1 MDGRVG
7 VDDAGLVGER
17 SLLEVNAVTTYFDTR
32 GGAVKAVNEVSFR
45 ADRREMVGV
54 VGESGCGKSATVRT
68 ILGLVRAP
76 GRVVGG
82 EVLLDGQDLL
92 QMSKRELRRVRGDKI
107 GFVAQN
113 PFASLNP
120 ILRIHRQF
128 HNVITAQHGR
138 MSRASTREMACE
150 MLGAVGIPGPDRILD
165 GYAHELSG
173 GMAQRVVIALA
184 LILDPELIVAD
195 EPTTALD
202 VTIQRQ
208 ILDLLRRKSVDE
220 GRSLVLVTHD
230 LGVVAQYCDRVV
242 VMYAGK
248 VVETGPVKE
257 VFGRPAHPYT
267 LGLLRSVP
275 RRGVKVQ
282 ALGGRVPSLI
292 DYPPGCAF
300 ADRCSFVTDRCR
312 EDVPELLSVFADGDV
327 ERTARC
333 HIDEQEVSAGVT
345 RAS

>member
-1 MDGRVG
+1 MD
-7 VDDAGLVGER
+7 EPT
-17 SLLEVNAVTTYFDTR
+17 LLEVNAVTTHFDTR
-32 GGAVKAVNEVSFR
+32 GGTVKAVNEVSFR
-45 ADRREMVGV
+45 ADRREMVGI

-68 ILGLVRAP
+68 VLGLIRTP
-76 GRVVGG
+76 GQVLGG
-82 EVLLDGQDLL
+82 EVLLDGDDLL
-92 QMSKRELRRVRGDKI
+92 RMSKRQLRNVRGDKI

-120 ILRIHRQF
+120 ILKIERQF
-128 HNVITAQHGR
+128 HNVITAHSGR
-138 MSRASTREMACE
+138 TSRASTREMARD
-150 MLGAVGIPGPDRILD
+150 MLTAVGIPGPDRILD

-267 LGLLRSVP
+267 LALLKSVP
-275 RRGVKVQ
+275 RRGAKVQ
-282 ALGGRVPSLI
+282 ALRGRVPSLI
-292 DYPPGCAF
+292 DYPAGCAF
-300 ADRCSFVTDRCR
+300 ADRCPFVIERCR
-312 EDVPELLSVFADGDV
+312 EDVPELLSAFPGSGV
-327 ERTARC
+327 ERTSRC
-333 HIDEQEVSAGVT
+333 HVDEQEVSPGATGE
-345 RAS
+345 S